1 MGTEEGRTYTEENWA
16 DYAVKEVEEKGAEAE
31 GITIYTASK
40 VLAEKG
46 ASRLR
51 FMRPSQ
57 SSDRQSRSGPIAA
70 WKLQEDNKDRIAWDI
85 SVVCPGWVFGV
96 SLSMDLRG

>member
-1 MGTEEGRTYTEENWA
+1 M
-16 DYAVKEVEEKGAEAE
+16 KEVEEKGAEAE

-51 FMRPSQ
+51 FMRPSK
-57 SSDRQSRSGPIAA
+57 SSDRQSRSVGPVAA
-70 WKLQEDNKDRIAWDI
+70 WKLQEDNKDRISWDI

-96 SLSMDLRG
+96 SLSIDLRG